1 MPCDLKTATVSNG
14 RTESTQLVSD
24 LAISFCREFHD
35 FLLIV
40 KYKLLMSDLNN
51 NEKPDIIVS
60 TH

>member
-1 MPCDLKTATVSNG
+1 M
-14 RTESTQLVSD
+14 SD